1 MPALLVTMLIMHVVL
16 NSLAI
21 EASKVYLV
29 LLAVFRMVKYVLMT
43 MLPEKATIVLLQ
55 AVTLVMEMVRRSLT
69 TPVRM
74 RL

>member
-1 MPALLVTMLIMHVVL
+1 MPALLVTMMTMHVVL

-29 LLAVFRMVKYVLMT
+29 LLAGFRMVKYVLMT
-43 MLPEKATIVLLQ
+43 MTPEKTTIVLLQ